1 MMVFVKAGS
10 WPEPRTKVKVIARKI
25 ILQNRLNETD
35 TLRKYKVKI
44 YVAYQ
49 VFFQR
54 YLVLV
59 LIYCLKYS
67 ITNSIFFLWT
77 YVHNEIYITNPPP
90 PHENYLSLFSIAI
103 EHYSSP
109 QMNMLQIQI
118 YNGFV

>member
-59 LIYCLKYS
+59 LIYCPKYS
-67 ITNSIFFLWT
+67 ITNSIFLQWT
-77 YVHNEIYITNPPP
+77 YTMRFTVQIPPP
-90 PHENYLSLFSIAI
+90 SRNCVH
-103 EHYSSP
+103 
-109 QMNMLQIQI
+109 
-118 YNGFV
+118 